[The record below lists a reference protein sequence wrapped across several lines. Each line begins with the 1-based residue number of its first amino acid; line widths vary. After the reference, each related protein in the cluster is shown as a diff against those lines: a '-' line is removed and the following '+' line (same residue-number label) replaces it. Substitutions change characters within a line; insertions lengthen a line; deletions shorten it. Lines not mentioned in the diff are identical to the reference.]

1 MRHEEIDETAV
12 LGTSCQSD
20 DCESGE
26 LKDRDP
32 REKRKHKRL
41 NVSKVSMQSEIP
53 LASKVTVINI
63 SAGGALVKADRRLN
77 IGNTYLVKIAY
88 KGKLLLA
95 RAVVKWSFL
104 VESIED
110 GNGNI
115 VPLYMAGMHFKE
127 ITAGEAEEIIHA
139 VMADIEAD
147 VSQFIETEETL
158 DRGVF
163 RESSVRG
170 ESSKEH
176 ENRRSSIASPSEIQA
191 DPDPDSLDA
200 IIRSIEL
207 AYRACIETNST
218 YYDVLEVS
226 EYARSSE
233 IKKAY
238 YEKVKKFHPDRH
250 PSLPDDVKEKLNV
263 LFTCINDAHDTL
275 MNEGTRARYD
285 ATVSIRRTES
295 ASSHALAQQYFEEG
309 KIAFW
314 NANFSDAELLF
325 QHALYLENSS
335 AKYYYYYAKTLLK
348 LGKFREAERAI
359 KRALKMD
366 PSNSDYLTEAGY
378 IYHALGLSNRAA
390 ENFEMALEVEPSHHQ
405 ARKGI
410 QGLKEYRENGVAD
423 ERLLFRPV
431 RTLKKI
437 ISREH

>member
-1 MRHEEIDETAV
+1 MRDEEMEETAV
-12 LGTSCQSD
+12 IEGNCRLH
-20 DCESGE
+20 DCAIEE
-26 LKDRDP
+26 PKDRDP
-32 REKRKHKRL
+32 HEKRKHKRL
-41 NVSKVSMQSEIP
+41 NVSGISMQSEIP
-53 LASKVTVINI
+53 LASKVKIINI

-77 IGNTYLVKIAY
+77 IGNTYLLKIAY
-88 KGKLLLA
+88 KGNLLLA

-110 GNGNI
+110 GNGNV

-127 ITAGEAEEIIHA
+127 VTAGAAEEIIHA
-139 VMADIEAD
+139 AMADIEAD
-147 VSQFIETEETL
+147 VSQFVDAEERR
-158 DRGVF
+158 DQGVY
-163 RESSVRG
+163 RESEVG
-170 ESSKEH
+170 GQSSKGHEH
-176 ENRRSSIASPSEIQA
+176 RRPSIASPSEMQA
-191 DPDPDSLDA
+191 DTEIDSVDE

-207 AYRACIETNST
+207 AYRACVENNAT
-218 YYDVLEVS
+218 YYDVLEIS
-226 EYARSSE
+226 EHAHSSE

-250 PSLPDDVKEKLNV
+250 TSLPDEVKEKLNV

-275 MNEGTRARYD
+275 MNEGRRARYD
-285 ATVSIRRTES
+285 ATVSIRRMENT
-295 ASSHALAQQYFEEG
+295 SSHALAQQYFEEG

-314 NANFSDAELLF
+314 NAHFSEAELLF

-335 AKYYYYYAKTLLK
+335 AKYFYYYAKTLLK

-366 PSNSDYLTEAGY
+366 PTNSDYLTEAGY

-390 ENFEMALEVEPSHHQ
+390 ENFEMALEVEPSHNQ